1 MLHLHARKS
10 WLLIRPLVLKFPA
23 NQPQPQPQPQPE
35 VTNTSDGG
43 PFVSETSTDN
53 TPTETATEATTVLA
67 ETSTP
72 SPTRHLS
79 AATVPTLA
87 STLVL
92 LSSTFVFYFLY
103 V

>member
-1 MLHLHARKS
+1 MFHLHARKS
-10 WLLIRPLVLKFPA
+10 WSLIRSLVLKFPA
-23 NQPQPQPQPQPE
+23 NQPQPQPE
-35 VTNTSDGG
+35 VTNPSDGG
-43 PFVSETSTDN
+43 PFISETSTDN